1 MWPTFLAWLRDNQ
14 IGDLTGL
21 IGLAVSLVGFVAT
34 LIGVSRSKTA
44 AERAEQAAR
53 SARESIRYFETVV
66 DFSGVIAMLED
77 IKRGHRQQQW
87 PQLLDRYAAI
97 RKVLVT
103 LKAANVDLSVDQR
116 SVIQSALTNI
126 SAIEQDVEAGL
137 QDPVSL
143 GFAQFN
149 QIVSQ
154 DIDRLL
160 TVLVQIKGAQTG
172 ERL

>member
-14 IGDLTGL
+14 IGDLTGV
-21 IGLAVSLVGFVAT
+21 IGLAISLFGFAATLVGVYK
-34 LIGVSRSKTA
+34 SKTA

-53 SARESIRYFETVV
+53 STRESIRFFETVV

-77 IKRGHRQQQW
+77 IKRGHRQEQW
-87 PQLLDRYAAI
+87 LLLLDRYAAI

-103 LKAANVDLSVDQR
+103 LRAANVDLSADQQ
-116 SVIQSALTNI
+116 SVIQSALANI
-126 SAIEQDVEAGL
+126 SIIERDVEAGL
-137 QDPVSL
+137 NDPSSL
-143 GFAQFN
+143 QSAHFN

-160 TVLVQIKGAQTG
+160 TVLVEIKSAQTG
-172 ERL
+172 DRL